1 MNISS
6 SRPKIS
12 VIIPVYGVEKYIES
26 CARSLFEQTQ
36 TDMELIFVDDCS
48 IDNSIAILERVMD
61 EYRSRIIEKRMEIRI
76 ERMPTNSGLPA
87 VREYGTKLAKG
98 DYIIHCDSDDWVAPD
113 MYRAMYEKA
122 TEDNADVVVCD
133 IYKDYGGGKYKVIK
147 GCNSEEV
154 KKFTLDI
161 LWCRIPGSLCNKLYK
176 RTAYN
181 DGILFPSNNM
191 AEDFATSAQLIRHC
205 NKVSY
210 IPKSFYHYVYNP
222 QSITKNK
229 SSDEKILKIYFDKQT
244 NMELVLNAYKDCNDK
259 DIKKALLFN
268 CLEVK
273 FTLYPIARKYKKLY
287 NTNRPGFFRHFLF
300 SPNVSVRIKVR
311 HLLFLLRLYP
321 FTKNS

>member
-1 MNISS
+1 MEN
-6 SRPKIS
+6 KIKVS
-12 VIIPVYGVEKYIES
+12 IIIPVYGVEKYIRC
-26 CARSLFEQTQ
+26 CAESLFAQT
-36 TDMELIFVDDCS
+36 LDDIEFLFINDCTPDKS
-48 IDNSIAILERVMD
+48 MAILSNVIY
-61 EYRSRIIEKRMEIRI
+61 EYDDRIKEKRWLVRI
-76 ERMPTNSGLPA
+76 ESMPVNSGQAA
-87 VREYGTKLAKG
+87 VRKHGALLAKG
-98 DYIIHCDSDDWVAPD
+98 EYIIHCDSDDWVAPD
-113 MYRAMYEKA
+113 MYRVMYEKA

-161 LWCRIPGSLCNKLYK
+161 LWCRISGSLCNKLYK